1 MFCGKCGK
9 EMDSSAKFC
18 PYCGAENQN
27 RTPVPPTAKPTV
39 PVKLSGG
46 TVDMAKIALMVLGA
60 LHTLLFFTMSYGQ
73 IHLMSAL
80 NAIVG
85 SNFSNRLTA
94 LNAISLMKGC
104 ADLGIDGAGVALDDA
119 VAQLSELGFKHLVY
133 TDIARD
139 GMQTGID
146 VAAYRHVAEVAGF
159 PVVASGGIS
168 TLDDIRALAAVGGD
182 AIEGAITGRAL
193 YEGNFTLAQALAAAR
208 GEE

>member
-104 ADLGIDGAGVALDDA
+104 ADLGIDGAGAALVEVTVLALLPVAMGLIVLA
-119 VAQLSELGFKHLVY
+119 LSLKRNGKRGGLL
-133 TDIARD
+133 
-139 GMQTGID
+139 
-146 VAAYRHVAEVAGF
+146 
-159 PVVASGGIS
+159 PVVLSVVTLLAYLVLRAGLSANAGLGLTVDGGMPAYVISVLQIVASV
-168 TLDDIRALAAVGGD
+168 LCIRTD
-182 AIEGAITGRAL
+182 
-193 YEGNFTLAQALAAAR
+193 GNQGKT
-208 GEE
+208 

>member
-27 RTPVPPTAKPTV
+27 RTPAPPTAKPTV

-104 ADLGIDGAGVALDDA
+104 ADLGIDGAGAALVEVTVLALLPVAMGLIVLA
-119 VAQLSELGFKHLVY
+119 LSLKRNGKRGGLLPVVLSVVTLLAYLVLRAGLSANAGLGLTV
-133 TDIARD
+133 D
-139 GMQTGID
+139 GGMPAYVISVLQI
-146 VAAYRHVAEVAGF
+146 VAAVLCMR
-159 PVVASGGIS
+159 
-168 TLDDIRALAAVGGD
+168 TD
-182 AIEGAITGRAL
+182 
-193 YEGNFTLAQALAAAR
+193 GNQGKT
-208 GEE
+208 

>member
-104 ADLGIDGAGVALDDA
+104 ADLGIDGAGAALVEVTVLALLPVAMGLIVLA
-119 VAQLSELGFKHLVY
+119 LSLKRNGKRGGLLPVVLSVVTLLAYLVLRAGLSANAGLGLTV
-133 TDIARD
+133 D
-139 GMQTGID
+139 GGMPAYIISVLQI
-146 VAAYRHVAEVAGF
+146 VAAVLCMR
-159 PVVASGGIS
+159 
-168 TLDDIRALAAVGGD
+168 TD
-182 AIEGAITGRAL
+182 
-193 YEGNFTLAQALAAAR
+193 GNQGKT
-208 GEE
+208 

>member
-27 RTPVPPTAKPTV
+27 RTPAPPTAKPTV

-104 ADLGIDGAGVALDDA
+104 ADLGIDGAGAALVEVTVLALLPVAMGLIVLA
-119 VAQLSELGFKHLVY
+119 LSLKRNGKRGGLL
-133 TDIARD
+133 
-139 GMQTGID
+139 
-146 VAAYRHVAEVAGF
+146 
-159 PVVASGGIS
+159 PVVLSVVTLLAYLVLRAGLSANAGLGLTVDGGMPAYVISVLQIVASV
-168 TLDDIRALAAVGGD
+168 LCIRTD
-182 AIEGAITGRAL
+182 
-193 YEGNFTLAQALAAAR
+193 GNQGKT
-208 GEE
+208 

>member
-27 RTPVPPTAKPTV
+27 RTPAPPTAKPTV

-104 ADLGIDGAGVALDDA
+104 ADLGIDGAGAALVEVTVLALLPVAMGLIVLA
-119 VAQLSELGFKHLVY
+119 LSLKRNGKRGGLLPVVLSVVTLLAYLVLRAGLSANAGLGLTV
-133 TDIARD
+133 D
-139 GMQTGID
+139 GGMPAYIISVLQI
-146 VAAYRHVAEVAGF
+146 VAAVLCMR
-159 PVVASGGIS
+159 
-168 TLDDIRALAAVGGD
+168 TD
-182 AIEGAITGRAL
+182 
-193 YEGNFTLAQALAAAR
+193 GNQGKT
-208 GEE
+208 

>member
-27 RTPVPPTAKPTV
+27 RTPAPPTAKPTV

-104 ADLGIDGAGVALDDA
+104 ADLGIDGAGVALVEVTVLA
-119 VAQLSELGFKHLVY
+119 LLPVAMGLIVLALSLKRNGKRGGLLPVVLSVVTLLAYLVLRAGLSANAGLGLTV
-133 TDIARD
+133 D
-139 GMQTGID
+139 GGMPAYIISVLQI
-146 VAAYRHVAEVAGF
+146 VAAVLCMR
-159 PVVASGGIS
+159 
-168 TLDDIRALAAVGGD
+168 TD
-182 AIEGAITGRAL
+182 
-193 YEGNFTLAQALAAAR
+193 GNQGKT
-208 GEE
+208 

>member
-18 PYCGAENQN
+18 PYCGAENRN

-104 ADLGIDGAGVALDDA
+104 ADLGIDGAGAALVEVTVLTLLPVALGLVVLA
-119 VAQLSELGFKHLVY
+119 LSLKNGGKKGGL
-133 TDIARD
+133 A
-139 GMQTGID
+139 
-146 VAAYRHVAEVAGF
+146 
-159 PVVASGGIS
+159 PVVMSVVTLLAYIVLKAGLSANAGLGLEVDGGMPAYVIS
-168 TLDDIRALAAVGGD
+168 VLQIAAAVLCMR
-182 AIEGAITGRAL
+182 AGRS
-193 YEGNFTLAQALAAAR
+193 QR
-208 GEE
+208 SH

>member
-18 PYCGAENQN
+18 PYCGAENRN

-104 ADLGIDGAGVALDDA
+104 ADLGIDGAGAALVEVTVLALLPVAMGLIVLA
-119 VAQLSELGFKHLVY
+119 LGLKRNGKRGGLL
-133 TDIARD
+133 
-139 GMQTGID
+139 
-146 VAAYRHVAEVAGF
+146 
-159 PVVASGGIS
+159 PVVLSVVTLLAYLVLRAGLSANAGLGLTVDGGMPAYVISVLQIVASV
-168 TLDDIRALAAVGGD
+168 LCIRTD
-182 AIEGAITGRAL
+182 
-193 YEGNFTLAQALAAAR
+193 GNQGKT
-208 GEE
+208 

>member
-18 PYCGAENQN
+18 PYCGAENRN

-104 ADLGIDGAGVALDDA
+104 ADLEIDGAGAALVEVTVLALLPVAMGLIVLA
-119 VAQLSELGFKHLVY
+119 LSLKRNGKRGGLLPVVLSVVTLLAYLVLRAGLSANAGLGLTV
-133 TDIARD
+133 D
-139 GMQTGID
+139 GGMPAYVISVLQI
-146 VAAYRHVAEVAGF
+146 VAAVLCMR
-159 PVVASGGIS
+159 
-168 TLDDIRALAAVGGD
+168 TD
-182 AIEGAITGRAL
+182 
-193 YEGNFTLAQALAAAR
+193 GNQGKT
-208 GEE
+208 